1 MYKYISNK
9 NTILN
14 TIYIHNPEIIFSNSG
29 KKIYKFLLEFK
40 KKKFFKNIGISV
52 YDLNLLKKIVKNFK
66 IDVVQLPYNIIDRR
80 FEKYFKKLKENKIL
94 IYSRSVFLQ
103 GALISKQKNKI
114 TNSSEIINFKNFTKN
129 RKLNKIYTC
138 INFVKK
144 NNFIDKIIF
153 GVDNSSQLKRI
164 LYFKKKKKI
173 LYSKK
178 ISSSNL
184 DIIDPRY
191 WKNLSS

>member
-1 MYKYISNK
+1 M
-9 NTILN
+9 
-14 TIYIHNPEIIFSNSG
+14 
-29 KKIYKFLLEFK
+29 LEFK